1 MGKQIEHLT
10 DEGVT
15 RVFRQGKTLF
25 FDALA
30 VKIAPNNEGKARIG
44 FSFSK
49 KKVPLA
55 VSRNRLRRQI
65 LGGLLGRESD
75 FLGYDMIFYVP
86 KKLEKKQKIAIS
98 DLFSKLQSTL
108 HPKR

>member
-1 MGKQIEHLT
+1 MGKQIERLT
-10 DEGVT
+10 HEGVT

-25 FDALA
+25 FDAFG
-30 VKIAPNNEGKARIG
+30 VKISPNREGKVRVG

-65 LGGLLGRESD
+65 IAGMDGRKSS

-86 KKLEKKQKIAIS
+86 KKLEKKQKIDIS
-98 DLFSKLQSTL
+98 GILASIAAALN
-108 HPKR
+108 PKR